1 MKKTLLELVQDILSA
16 IDADEVNSI
25 DDTVEATQV
34 ATVIKNVYLAMASNR
49 NWAGQKKLI
58 SFDHSGT
65 PDRPTH
71 IKSPENLKELHL
83 FNYNVTRDNLTI
95 EMREVRYQYPD
106 EFLRLCS
113 HRGINTPNTKV
124 VTDFGGTPLVV
135 LTNKAPSYW
144 TSFDDT
150 YIVCDSYDIKVDDAL
165 KASKTQLHA
174 TLFPSF
180 SLVDSFVPDM
190 PIEAFAGLLAEAK
203 SVAFVEVKQVANQK
217 AEQEAVR
224 QRTWLARKN
233 WQLEGGVR
241 YSNFGRKRVK

>member
-34 ATVIKNVYLAMASNR
+34 AMVIKNVYLAMASNR

-65 PDRPTH
+65 PEKPTH
-71 IKSPENLKELHL
+71 IRSPESLKELHL
-83 FNYNVTRDNLTI
+83 FNYNATRDNLTI
-95 EMREVRYQYPD
+95 EMREVKYQYPD

-135 LTNKAPSYW
+135 ITNKAPSYW

-150 YIVCDSYDIKVDDAL
+150 YIVCDSYDASVDDAL

-174 TLFPSF
+174 TLFPRF
-180 SLVDSFVPDM
+180 SLTDSFVPEM
-190 PIEAFAGLLAEAK
+190 PVEAFAGLLAEAK